1 MLTPTN
7 ISDMPAR
14 SGIEDFL
21 STDRTLGTLRG
32 ESARFAHVIPA

>member
-1 MLTPTN
+1 MPTPKN
-7 ISDMPAR
+7 ISNPPAR

-21 STDRTLGTLRG
+21 SADRTLGTSRG